1 MGKTKRST
9 KKKKPAA
16 KQTSGIII
24 SKVKGSNA
32 VGGNA
37 GGNTSNQTKV
47 KPVKQKAA
55 LKPK

>member
-9 KKKKPAA
+9 TKKKPAA

-24 SKVKGSNA
+24 SKGKGSNA

-37 GGNTSNQTKV
+37 GGNNSN
-47 KPVKQKAA
+47 KPIA
-55 LKPK
+55 KP